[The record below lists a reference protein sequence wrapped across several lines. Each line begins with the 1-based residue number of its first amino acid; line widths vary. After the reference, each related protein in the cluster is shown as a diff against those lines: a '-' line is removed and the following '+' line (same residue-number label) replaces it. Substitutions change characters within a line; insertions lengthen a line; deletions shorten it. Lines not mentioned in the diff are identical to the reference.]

1 MKVTITRWER
11 ETRIRVF
18 GFLYHPEKNNE
29 KLLVTTLYF
38 FLSLIAESAR
48 KNFSH
53 TNSNDFTCFNCIF
66 PRGTVN

>member
-18 GFLYHPEKNNE
+18 HHEKNNE

-38 FLSLIAESAR
+38 CLTLIVKSAR
-48 KNFSH
+48 KNSSQA
-53 TNSNDFTCFNCIF
+53 NSNEFTCFNCIF
-66 PRGTVN
+66 PVVPFF

>member
-18 GFLYHPEKNNE
+18 GFLYHPEENNE
-29 KLLVTTLYF
+29 KLLVTTFF
-38 FLSLIAESAR
+38 FLTLFVKSAR
-48 KNFSH
+48 KDSSQA
-53 TNSNDFTCFNCIF
+53 NSNDFSCFNCIF